1 MYQQTLFET
10 DDLHKVVNVSAV
22 PQRSPFRYPGGKT
35 WLVPQLRRWLWSKN
49 RRPAELFEPFAG
61 GGIIGLTAAA
71 EGLAEHVTL
80 VELDSEVA
88 AVWHTV
94 LGGEASWLAERIRGF
109 RLSRERLYEELGK
122 EPKSTKHKAFQT
134 ILKNRTFHGGIL
146 APGSGTLK
154 YGENGKGIC
163 SRWYPETLARRILG
177 IEAIRDRISF
187 IEGEGVEVVRKASRR
202 SDIAFFIDPPYTA
215 AGKRAGRRLYKHY
228 SLDHEKLFETVAEV
242 KGDFLMTYDDA
253 RGVREMARKREFD
266 METVGM
272 MNTHHSEMRELL
284 IGRDLSWAR
293 DRRCAHPI

>member
-1 MYQQTLFET
+1 MYQQVLFES
-10 DDLHKVVNVSAV
+10 DDLNRVVNVSAV

-35 WLVPQLRRWLWSKN
+35 WLVPQARKWLRSKN
-49 RRPAELFEPFAG
+49 RRPAELIEPFAG

-71 EGLAEHVTL
+71 EGLAGHVTL

-94 LGGEASWLAERIRGF
+94 LGGGASWLAEAIRNF
-109 RLSRERLYEELGK
+109 RLSKERLYEELGK
-122 EPKSTKHKAFQT
+122 EPKSTRQKAFQT

-154 YGENGKGIC
+154 YGENGKGIS
-163 SRWYPETLARRILG
+163 SRWYPETLAKRILA
-177 IEAIRDRISF
+177 IEAIRERISF
-187 IEGEGVEVVRKASRR
+187 VEADGVEVIRTAARR
-202 SDIAFFIDPPYTA
+202 SDVAFFVDPPYTA
-215 AGKRAGRRLYKHY
+215 AGKRAGRRLYKHF
-228 SLDHEKLFETVAEV
+228 SLDHDKLFEIVGDV

-253 RGVREMARKREFD
+253 LGIREMARKREFD
-266 METVGM
+266 VETVNM

-293 DRRCAHPI
+293 DRRSLHPM